1 MQNRNGDLVGIFFW
15 TVATLL
21 IAFTVDRDSSVLTL
35 GLRLLIATPLVFFL
49 TGHTVLRAIG
59 FAAPSLLAYIAYAV
73 GASIAV
79 CVAGGFVL
87 NLVSSLT
94 PIGWA
99 VWFVFVTGTMT
110 VIARQHN
117 NGTEIVFPL
126 PSPTLHRWHVVVLG
140 CAASITVG
148 AYLLALNDEARDREF
163 KYTEFW
169 MLPRGPGEVLIGIFN
184 ADEAP
189 EKLAVNITA
198 DGEFVAEFKA
208 IDVASGTTWTHTVFA
223 PASAQKIE
231 AKLYNDQGVYRKVSV
246 ARGE

>member
-1 MQNRNGDLVGIFFW
+1 MQNKNGDLIVIFW
-15 TVATLL
+15 AVLMLL
-21 IAFTVDRDSSVLTL
+21 IASTVDRDSSILTL

-59 FAAPSLLAYIAYAV
+59 FPAPSLLAHGAYAV

-87 NLVSSLT
+87 NLVSLLT

-99 VWFVFVTGTMT
+99 VWFLIVTGAMT
-110 VIARQHN
+110 VVARQYS
-117 NGTEIVFPL
+117 GTAVVLPRPPL
-126 PSPTLHRWHVVVLG
+126 PIFRRWHLVVLG

-148 AYLLALNDEARDREF
+148 AYLLTLRDEARDREF

-169 MLPRGPGEVLIGIFN
+169 ILPRGPGKVLIGITN

-189 EKLAVNITA
+189 EKLAVKVTA
-198 DGEFVAEFKA
+198 DGEFVAEFNT
-208 IDVASGTTWTHTVFA
+208 IDVASGTTWTHTVYA
-223 PASAQKIE
+223 PASARKIE
-231 AKLYNDQGVYRKVSV
+231 ARLYNDQGIYRKVSL
-246 ARGE
+246 AREQ